1 MPELILKD
9 ESYAIMG
16 ACFEVYK
23 DKGCGFLESVY
34 EECLAIEFE
43 HRNIPCIRQQELSL
57 FYRERKLNGIYK
69 PDFVCF
75 DKIILEIKAVGALA
89 SEHRAQVMNYLKA
102 TGFELGLLV
111 NFGHHPRVE
120 YERIVASET
129 LRLKAKETYQRNER
143 NYGDT
148 DASTF

>member
-1 MPELILKD
+1 MAELILKD

-23 DKGCGFLESVY
+23 EKGCGFLEAVY

-43 HRNIPCIRQQELSL
+43 HRHIPYLGQQELSL
-57 FYRERKLNGIYK
+57 FYRDRKLNSSYK

-75 DKIILEIKAVGALA
+75 DKIIVEIKAVQSLA
-89 SEHRAQVMNYLKA
+89 DEHRAQVMNYLKA
-102 TGFELGLLV
+102 TGYDLALLV
-111 NFGHHPRVE
+111 NFGHYPRVE

-129 LRLKAKETYQRNER
+129 LRLQAQDKYHRKNRNPPEDTYPI
-143 NYGDT
+143 
-148 DASTF
+148 

>member
-1 MPELILKD
+1 MAELIFKD

-23 DKGCGFLESVY
+23 DKGCGFLEAVY

-43 HRNIPCIRQQELSL
+43 HRNIPYLGQQELSL
-57 FYRERKLNGIYK
+57 FYRERKLSSLYK

-75 DKIILEIKAVGALA
+75 DKIIVEIKATQSLA
-89 SEHRAQVMNYLKA
+89 DEHRAQVMNYLKA
-102 TGFELGLLV
+102 TGFDLALLV
-111 NFGHHPRVE
+111 NFGHYPKVQ

-129 LRLKAKETYQRNER
+129 LRLQAQAKRER
-143 NYGDT
+143 NHRNVGDT
-148 DASTF
+148 DPI

>member
-1 MPELILKD
+1 MGELIFKD

-43 HRNIPCIRQQELSL
+43 HRNIPFLSQQELNL

-75 DKIILEIKAVGALA
+75 GKIIVEIKAVQSLA
-89 SEHRAQVMNYLKA
+89 PEHRAQTMNYLKA
-102 TGFELGLLV
+102 TGFDLALLV
-111 NFGHHPRVE
+111 NFGHYPKVE
-120 YERIVASET
+120 YERIVSSET
-129 LRLKAKETYQRNER
+129 IRLQARSEMQQN
-143 NYGDT
+143 G
-148 DASTF
+148 